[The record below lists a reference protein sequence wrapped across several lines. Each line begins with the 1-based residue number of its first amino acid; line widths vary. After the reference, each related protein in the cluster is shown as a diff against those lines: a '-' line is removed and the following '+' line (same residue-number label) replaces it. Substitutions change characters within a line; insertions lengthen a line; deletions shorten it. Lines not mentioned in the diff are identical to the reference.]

1 LEELRKTMRLG
12 ANPMNLF
19 VFGLGYTAH
28 QFIKTY
34 RSQFTRVCG
43 TFRSPER
50 AEALQASSIVPYFFD
65 GESYDAGILDEL
77 ARADAVIV
85 SIPPASESDPVLRH
99 FSEAIAS
106 ALHLRWVGYL
116 STVGVYGNTNGRW
129 VDENT
134 PPSPVNERSRHR
146 IVAEQQWL
154 ELGSKVAFAVQIFR
168 LAGIYGPGRNALL
181 KVAEGTAR
189 RIIKPGQVFN
199 RIHTSDIA
207 QVLMASIERPS
218 RNIIYNVADDEPGPP
233 QDVITYAAELLRVK
247 PPPEVPFDKA
257 DMTSM
262 ARTFYQD
269 NKRVSNKRIRDD
281 LGVTLLYPTYRQGL
295 RSLHAL
301 GEGVQVLPDGRP
313 AIQKD

>member
-1 LEELRKTMRLG
+1 MRPA

-19 VFGLGYTAH
+19 VFGPGYTAH
-28 QFIKTY
+28 QFIKAY
-34 RSQFTRVCG
+34 RSRFTRICG
-43 TFRSPER
+43 TIRSPEK
-50 AEALQASSIVPYFFD
+50 AEALRASSIVPYFFD

-77 ARADAVIV
+77 ARADTVLV
-85 SIPPASESDPVLRH
+85 SIPPVSGSDPVLRH
-99 FSEAIAS
+99 FSGAVAS
-106 ALHLRWVGYL
+106 APHLRWIGYL
-116 STVGVYGNTNGRW
+116 STVGVYGNVNGGW

-134 PPSPVNERSRHR
+134 PASPVNERSRHR
-146 IVAEQQWL
+146 IMAEQQWL
-154 ELGSKVAFAVQIFR
+154 ELGEKAALAVKIFR

-181 KVAEGTAR
+181 KVAGGAVR

-207 QVLMASIERPS
+207 QVLMASIDRPN
-218 RNIIYNVADDEPGPP
+218 RNTIYSVADDEPGPP
-233 QDVITYAAELLRVK
+233 QDVISYAAELLGVE
-247 PPPEVPFDKA
+247 PPPEVPFDRA
-257 DMTSM
+257 NMTPM

-301 GEGVQVLPDGRP
+301 GEGVQVSPDDRP

>member
-1 LEELRKTMRLG
+1 MS
-12 ANPMNLF
+12 LF
-19 VFGLGYTAH
+19 VFGLGYTAR
-28 QFIKTY
+28 QFIDTYRNLFARICGTY
-34 RSQFTRVCG
+34 RS
-43 TFRSPER
+43 PEK
-50 AEALQASSIVPYFFD
+50 AEALCASSIVPYFFD

-77 ARADAVIV
+77 ARADTVIISV
-85 SIPPASESDPVLRH
+85 PPFSEFDPTLKH
-99 FSEAIAS
+99 FSGAIAS
-106 ALHLRWVGYL
+106 APHLRWVGYL
-116 STVGVYGNTNGRW
+116 STVGVYGNANGGW

-154 ELGSKVAFAVQIFR
+154 ELGDKVTFAVQIFR

-218 RNIIYNVADDEPGPP
+218 RNTIYNVADDEPGPP
-233 QDVITYAAELLRVK
+233 QDVITYAAELLGVE
-247 PPPEVPFDKA
+247 PPPEVPFDRA

-295 RSLHAL
+295 SSLHAL
-301 GEGVQVLPDGRP
+301 REGVQVPPEGRP

>member
-1 LEELRKTMRLG
+1 VVRS
-12 ANPMNLF
+12 ASDSMNLF

-28 QFIKTY
+28 QFVEPY
-34 RSQFTRVCG
+34 RNRFTRICG
-43 TFRSPER
+43 TSRSPEK
-50 AEALQASSIVPYFFD
+50 AEALQASSIVPYLFD

-77 ARADAVIV
+77 ARADTVLV
-85 SIPPASESDPVLRH
+85 SIPPVSGSDPVLRH
-99 FSEAIAS
+99 FSGAVAS
-106 ALHLRWVGYL
+106 APHLRWIGYL
-116 STVGVYGNTNGRW
+116 STVGVYGNANGRW

-146 IVAEQQWL
+146 IMAEQQWL
-154 ELGSKVAFAVQIFR
+154 KLGEKAAFAVQIFR

-181 KVAEGTAR
+181 KVADGAAR

-199 RIHTSDIA
+199 RIHISDIA
-207 QVLMASIERPS
+207 QVLMTSIERP
-218 RNIIYNVADDEPGPP
+218 RQNTIYNVADDEPGPP
-233 QDVITYAAELLRVK
+233 QDVITYAADLLGME

-301 GEGVQVLPDGRP
+301 GEGVQVPPDGRP
-313 AIQKD
+313 AIQED

>member
-1 LEELRKTMRLG
+1 MVIP
-12 ANPMNLF
+12 ASDSMNLF
-19 VFGLGYTAH
+19 VFGPGYTAH
-28 QFIKTY
+28 QFIKIY
-34 RSQFTRVCG
+34 RRRFTRICG
-43 TFRSPER
+43 TFRSPEK

-65 GESYDAGILDEL
+65 GESYDASILDEL
-77 ARADAVIV
+77 AHADTVIV
-85 SIPPASESDPVLRH
+85 SIPPASGFDPVLRH
-99 FSEAIAS
+99 FSGAIAS
-106 ALHLRWVGYL
+106 APHLRWIGYL
-116 STVGVYGNTNGRW
+116 STVGVYGNANGGW
-129 VDENT
+129 VDETT

-146 IVAEQQWL
+146 IMAEQQWL
-154 ELGSKVAFAVQIFR
+154 DLGEKEAFAVQIFR

-181 KVAEGTAR
+181 KVADGTAR

-207 QVLMASIERPS
+207 QVLMASVERPS
-218 RNIIYNVADDEPGPP
+218 RNTIYNVADNEPGPP
-233 QDVITYAAELLRVK
+233 QDVITYAAELLGVE
-247 PPPEVPFDKA
+247 PPPEVPFDRA
-257 DMTSM
+257 NMTSM

-301 GEGVQVLPDGRP
+301 GEGVQVPPDGRS